1 MERFQ
6 VNYEGVLTAYY
17 NDDKNVTEITVPS
30 NAKRIHFDVFNEYR
44 NIRTVILPDSF
55 PVINYDTFNNMPIGY
70 DCFVRTSVQTIIYRG
85 VTFKTSLDMRTV
97 FEMIRDKDYSCV
109 LDHDVKYPVV
119 LQIYVNDGDDITT
132 AYIKKNFKKFFMFL
146 TDEIIYNSKY
156 SNNSILGNFSKIKN
170 ASEIMQK
177 IISSGKFITKRNI
190 ETYVKIADEK
200 ECFEV
205 FDMLNEY
212 REENLE

>member
-17 NDDKNVTEITVPS
+17 NDDKNVTEITVPD
-30 NAKRIHFDVFNEYR
+30 NAKRINFDVFNEYR

-55 PVINYDTFNNMPIGY
+55 PIINYYTFNNMPIG
-70 DCFVRTSVQTIIYRG
+70 CGHLVHTSVQTIIYRG
-85 VTFKTSLDMRTV
+85 VTFRTSLDMRTV

-109 LDHDVKYPVV
+109 LDHDVKYPVI
-119 LQIYVNDGDDITT
+119 LQIYFNDGDDVTT

-146 TDEIIYNSKY
+146 IE
-156 SNNSILGNFSKIKN
+156 KITF
-170 ASEIMQK
+170 QK
-177 IISSGKFITKRNI
+177 IFRREYYDLGDATEVMQQLISSGKFITRRNI

-205 FDMLNEY
+205 FDMLNKY
-212 REENLE
+212 REEYLK

>member
-17 NDDKNVTEITVPS
+17 NDDKNVTEITVPD
-30 NAKRIHFDVFNEYR
+30 NVKRINFDVFNEYR

-55 PVINYDTFNNMPIGY
+55 PVINDYTFNNMPIGSGGR
-70 DCFVRTSVQTIIYRG
+70 VHTSVQTIIYRG
-85 VTFKTSLDMRTV
+85 VTFRTSSDMRTV

-109 LDHDVKYPVV
+109 LDHDVKYTVV

-146 TDEIIYNSKY
+146 IEKIDFQNIFRREYY
-156 SNNSILGNFSKIKN
+156 GLGD
-170 ASEIMQK
+170 ATEVMQK
-177 IISSGKFITKRNI
+177 LISSGKFITKRNI